1 MQKILDKLNFK
12 DRKTLIGFLSVVTA
26 GQLIYSSF
34 EAFKGTFYNLLLEV
48 LNVSNAELGAIFGL
62 IGISIF
68 FYIPGGWINNR
79 FSIKSILIVGLL
91 IRFITISVIIF
102 FSPTFQVLKIIVII
116 WGIVDSFFWPAVL
129 NGVIF
134 FTDQSKRGM
143 GFGLLESVR
152 RAEEMLMN
160 LLIVG
165 IMSLVSGIVVFKG
178 GMLAYNL
185 LIIPLIL
192 LIIKYV
198 PKNGI
203 AAMDEEEKTEITGNK
218 SLEALKGLFYVL
230 LKPKVWLASI
240 SAMSIYWGYIIL
252 IYSVPYLQKTFDLST
267 TQTALF
273 GIFNTGLMGV
283 LMGVSAGIISDYV
296 FKSSSKMIF
305 AALLLSSI
313 ILLGVVFIKGSLF
326 VSMALLIAF
335 SVTTFLAKSV
345 ILAPIAEFDI
355 PKKYAGS
362 AMSVGSFAAYAP
374 IFWVYT
380 MNGKLLDAH
389 QDNVV
394 EAYRIIF
401 EIGIIVAFL
410 GSVCTLILLMLNRK
424 SSRQVTE

>member
-1 MQKILDKLNFK
+1 
-12 DRKTLIGFLSVVTA
+12 
-26 GQLIYSSF
+26 
-34 EAFKGTFYNLLLEV
+34 
-48 LNVSNAELGAIFGL
+48 
-62 IGISIF
+62 
-68 FYIPGGWINNR
+68 
-79 FSIKSILIVGLL
+79 
-91 IRFITISVIIF
+91 
-102 FSPTFQVLKIIVII
+102 
-116 WGIVDSFFWPAVL
+116 
-129 NGVIF
+129 
-134 FTDQSKRGM
+134 
-143 GFGLLESVR
+143 
-152 RAEEMLMN
+152 
-160 LLIVG
+160 
-165 IMSLVSGIVVFKG
+165 
-178 GMLAYNL
+178 
-185 LIIPLIL
+185 
-192 LIIKYV
+192 
-198 PKNGI
+198 
-203 AAMDEEEKTEITGNK
+203 
-218 SLEALKGLFYVL
+218 
-230 LKPKVWLASI
+230 
-240 SAMSIYWGYIIL
+240 MSIYWGYIIL

-305 AALLLSSI
+305 AALLLSSL